1 MTTLCVADLVSRGP
15 FDRIL
20 SHREQLNEHSGKLKM
35 VTISVD
41 DRLLAAYLFY
51 GGILLLKMLS
61 MSLITAFYRIKNKV
75 CDNPEFVM
83 IHLTLYSKTIFFGG
97 RSLLDPRACRQ
108 KK

>member
-1 MTTLCVADLVSRGP
+1 MTTLFVADLGSLGP

-20 SHREQLNEHSGKLKM
+20 SHREQLNEHSRRLKM

-41 DRLLAAYLFY
+41 VDDRLLDAYLFY

-75 CDNPEFVM
+75 CDIIVF
-83 IHLTLYSKTIFFGG
+83 STIRIPAP
-97 RSLLDPRACRQ
+97 RS
-108 KK
+108 